1 MNIQTRREVVAM
13 LGTLALPTLSG
24 SAFAA
29 SAVSAEKRS
38 VIDRL
43 LSDQIAQGHVPGLSC
58 AVGAAAA
65 VIYAVGFGQRSVSPS
80 APITAAS
87 SCALGSVSKQFVSA
101 CCYLL
106 QQDGKL
112 SLDAPLADVL
122 PDYVFAHRMTLHQ
135 VLTMRGGIPID
146 NEAGERPIDGRMDEQ
161 TLVENLNR
169 ASLDFTPGEH
179 YAYSNC
185 GYDIVG
191 AVISRV
197 AGVPYAQFLTDRI
210 LRPLGMNATSVLAA
224 KPEGDFAQGY
234 ERHGNDWTFAPPTA
248 ADRVFAS
255 GNLVSTLAD
264 IQLWNQALLRGSLLS
279 EASLKAMLSVP
290 PLTSGAESNYAS
302 GWFVESNGVFWHGG
316 TLAGYGTTNVV
327 VPATGHSIVIFG
339 NTGTSE
345 HWAPTELARQIY
357 NAADLGPALPP
368 FVARILPTLPGL
380 AP

>member
-1 MNIQTRREVVAM
+1 M
-13 LGTLALPTLSG
+13 LGMLALPNVLGSVSVRADAPLS
-24 SAFAA
+24 AA
-29 SAVSAEKRS
+29 QASS
-38 VIDRL
+38 VDRL
-43 LSDQIAQGHVPGLSC
+43 LADQIELGNVPGLSC
-58 AVGAAAA
+58 AIGTASRI
-65 VIYAVGFGQRSVSPS
+65 IYAAGFGQRSISPD
-80 APITAAS
+80 APMTALTH
-87 SCALGSVSKQFVSA
+87 CALGSVSKQFVSA

-112 SLDAPLADVL
+112 SVDAPLADVL
-122 PDYVFAHRMTLHQ
+122 PDYVLASKMTLHQ

-146 NEAGERPIDGRMDEQ
+146 NEAGERSIDGRMDEQ

-185 GYDIVG
+185 GYDVAG

-210 LRPLGMNATSVLAA
+210 LRPLGMNATSVLNAN
-224 KPEGDFAQGY
+224 PEGDFAQGY
-234 ERHGNDWTFAPPTA
+234 ERRGNDWTFAPPTA
-248 ADRVFAS
+248 ADRIFAS

-264 IQLWNQALLRGSLLS
+264 MQLWNEALLHGSLLS
-279 EASLKAMLSVP
+279 ETSLTAILSVP
-290 PLTSGAESNYAS
+290 PLTSGAQSNYAS
-302 GWFVESNGVFWHGG
+302 GWFVEPNGVFWHGG

-345 HWAPTELARQIY
+345 RWAPTELARQIY
-357 NAADLGPALPP
+357 NAAELGPALPP
-368 FVARILPTLPGL
+368 FVARVLPTLPGL